1 MNPPILLIKKPSTTK
16 QTKLKEKNK
25 ARALPRGRTKQEP
38 RPSLLPSQPRPRG
51 APAVRAV
58 GAGPPLAPQR
68 SLGRAARAGCEVI
81 ARGRKELS
89 GRRAVVP
96 PRGLARRAGGGGAG
110 PARAEGAAMV
120 SKTAAEP
127 LGRTEEEVA
136 WAEALRGACEPEHH
150 WRYRREF
157 LLRNVGEPPAAGSAE
172 LRRLVSL
179 SMVWANHVFLGCR

>member
-1 MNPPILLIKKPSTTK
+1 MFL
-16 QTKLKEKNK
+16 EKAIRPLRINRRQAK
-25 ARALPRGRTKQEP
+25 GGGRTGWRSPLPAAAAAPGHGAQW
-38 RPSLLPSQPRPRG
+38 RVLLG
-51 APAVRAV
+51 A
-58 GAGPPLAPQR
+58 
-68 SLGRAARAGCEVI
+68 
-81 ARGRKELS
+81 
-89 GRRAVVP
+89 
-96 PRGLARRAGGGGAG
+96 
-110 PARAEGAAMV
+110 
-120 SKTAAEP
+120 AAEP